1 MAESSCML
9 RDILSGKDDHSKVVR
24 HGNPHFRRLQLL
36 LDLLV
41 SILLCNV
48 GKALVEKLLQFCI
61 N

>member
-1 MAESSCML
+1 MAESSCISQ
-9 RDILSGKDDHSKVVR
+9 DILSGRDDHSKVFR
-24 HGNPHFRRLQLL
+24 HGNPHFRRLQPL

-48 GKALVEKLLQFCI
+48 DKALVEELLQFCI